1 MPSVCF
7 PRISTIASLGEF
19 ASSSP
24 LFERAV
30 VSRVVAVFSH
40 RGAHSTQKTTDHSLH
55 KPSFS
60 SDAPVSINL
69 KRNHPTGKEL
79 HKASGLKPFTPRSSR
94 TAFSLLVLVL
104 HLPNVG
110 RQVPM
115 LRQDGGLSP
124 LSAMSQLP
132 WPMMAATLAGRPD
145 RGLHR
150 LERSGLSGPVGTRT
164 PRSHV
169 LVYRLVSSDHNNA
182 VSEASGYSMGNSW
195 SLATK
200 V

>member
-115 LRQDGGLSP
+115 LRQGRGSQSP
-124 LSAMSQLP
+124 LRNVSVALADDGRNSCGTSGSRVAPTGEVRSLGTCGNPDAPISRPRLP
-132 WPMMAATLAGRPD
+132 AG
-145 RGLHR
+145 
-150 LERSGLSGPVGTRT
+150 V
-164 PRSHV
+164 V
-169 LVYRLVSSDHNNA
+169 
-182 VSEASGYSMGNSW
+182 
-195 SLATK
+195 
-200 V
+200 